1 MKEHCSTSSIGWA
14 RIFTSICILILE
26 CTGCG
31 KPPMF
36 HFVASD
42 NQPIETHQY
51 KIFLKGRDL
60 GTVTGSGKLE
70 FDAEGRGGNTPK
82 EMLPQDIEVKI
93 PWDCGWVKTSFDL
106 YEPSADEIERARAE
120 HRAISATIGL
130 NFIPPPSDLITIF
143 FDNRGEPQQTV
154 SIGELNV
161 QVPAG
166 VARSVELPY
175 SGGCEKAKDV
185 RLNGEVIA
193 PANTPRGQA
202 PTSARRTLLI
212 DVAGSHCYR
221 IEYAGYGV
229 PISGYGNTI
238 YRPRPYQYLESNPDG
253 FMEPLPGS
261 VEVPEYQMGA
271 TRETLKGV
279 ACPKR

>member
-1 MKEHCSTSSIGWA
+1 
-14 RIFTSICILILE
+14 
-26 CTGCG
+26 
-31 KPPMF
+31 MF

-42 NQPIETHQY
+42 NQPIETNQY
-51 KIFLKGRDL
+51 KIFLKGKEL

-70 FDAEGRGGNTPK
+70 FDAEGRRGNTPK

-93 PWDCGWVKTSFDL
+93 PWDCGWVKTFFNL

-120 HRAISATIGL
+120 HRPVPATIGL
-130 NFIPPPSDLITIF
+130 TFMPPPSDLITIF
-143 FDNRGEPQQTV
+143 FDNRGEPKQTV

-193 PANTPRGQA
+193 PANMPRGQA

-212 DVAGSHCYR
+212 DVAESHCYR

-253 FMEPLPGS
+253 FMEALPGS

-271 TRETLKGV
+271 TRETLKDIV
-279 ACPKR
+279 CPKR